1 MTGETSDPQTPER
14 ILAKDIWIRGLYM
27 LLFLVIYGV
36 AKSLVFLVII
46 FHFLAL
52 LIARTTYAP
61 LLRFSQSLATYFY
74 EITLYLTFI
83 TEEKPFPFREW
94 PSGPPQDEV
103 NPP

>member
-1 MTGETSDPQTPER
+1 
-14 ILAKDIWIRGLYM
+14 M
-27 LLFLVIYGV
+27 LLILGIYEI
-36 AKSLVFLVII
+36 AKSPVLLVMI

-61 LLRFSQSLATYFY
+61 LLRFSQGLATYLY

-94 PSGPPQDEV
+94 PSGPPEGKV
-103 NPP
+103 STP

>member
-1 MTGETSDPQTPER
+1 MTGEASEPQTPER
-14 ILAKDIWIRGLYM
+14 IPAKEIWIRGLYM

-36 AKSLVFLVII
+36 AKSLVFLVMI

-52 LIARTTYAP
+52 LIARKTYAP
-61 LLRFSQSLATYFY
+61 LLRFSQGLATYLY

-94 PSGPPQDEV
+94 PSGPPQGEV
-103 NPP
+103 NTS